1 MIEIPFAKVEVAD
14 VPVTLR
20 YVVFKPLA
28 RVDVAFDKIVEVAVP
43 FWSIESTV
51 VDALPENVCKPV
63 KMFGCVRSRA
73 TVTAAVSLP
82 EFATVRPPAFA
93 TVAT

>member
-28 RVDVAFDKIVEVAVP
+28 RVDVAFDKIVDVAVP
-43 FWSIESTV
+43 F
-51 VDALPENVCKPV
+51 
-63 KMFGCVRSRA
+63 
-73 TVTAAVSLP
+73 
-82 EFATVRPPAFA
+82 
-93 TVAT
+93 